1 MFILGRNKN
10 ARKNKTYFEWCC
22 GNDASEFLCKSTIF
36 QEQEERKE
44 QYKHKAKEKY
54 SEQER

>member
-1 MFILGRNKN
+1 MFILGRNRN
-10 ARKNKTYFEWCC
+10 ARKNKTHFEWCC

-44 QYKHKAKEKY
+44 QYKQKAKEKY
-54 SEQER
+54 SEQ

>member
-1 MFILGRNKN
+1 MFILGRNRN

-22 GNDASEFLCKSTIF
+22 GNDASEFLCKSAIF

-44 QYKHKAKEKY
+44 QYKQKVKEKY
-54 SEQER
+54 TEQER